1 MNTKYIFPFKV
12 SCVVGRRCR
21 YGLMSMFSESPE
33 AQRNECGYDP
43 FPTDRRFSQYK
54 DLPKTLQEQVKF
66 SFDTQE
72 F

>member
-1 MNTKYIFPFKV
+1 
-12 SCVVGRRCR
+12 
-21 YGLMSMFSESPE
+21 MSILNGVTFSESPE
-33 AQRNECGYDP
+33 AQKNEFGYDP

-54 DLPKTLQEQVKF
+54 DLPNTLQEQVKF